1 MEEITS
7 EILDV
12 DFPLKSRRQLNKT
25 RNFSLTK
32 DRVLMG
38 SGKKDLRH
46 YSTRTS
52 FMFSSFYSKK
62 RELDFKLS
70 RMVRW

>member
-1 MEEITS
+1 MEEITR

-12 DFPLKSRRQLNKT
+12 DLNLKSRRGFNKT
-25 RNFSLTK
+25 RNFSLGK
-32 DRVLMG
+32 ERVLIS

-46 YSTRTS
+46 YSTKTS

-62 RELDFKLS
+62 READFKLS
-70 RMVRW
+70 RLVRW